1 MEMPRYIPKSLLL
14 PFLFHIG
21 TMTARCQSSGT
32 FLSIHVL
39 WKMEISQVMPI
50 SLLARMA
57 SVVIPSIPGLLFL
70 GLVFIACWT
79 SDLRII
85 GSSSLSL

>member
-1 MEMPRYIPKSLLL
+1 MPLYIPQSLLL
-14 PFLFHIG
+14 LFFHIG

-32 FLSIHVL
+32 FLSIHAF
-39 WKMEISQVMPI
+39 WKMEVSQVMPI
-50 SLLARMA
+50 SPLARLA
-57 SVVIPSIPGLLFL
+57 SVVIPSVPGLLFL

-79 SDLRII
+79 SDLTMI